1 MRTPSS
7 ATSEHEHWQ
16 ELYSAT
22 ESHWQDLKRVGNFVL
37 PIISLVF
44 IITMYTV
51 IGYTAIHM
59 EGWTPDIFNV
69 ITYYTYLIR
78 VLITILCPSILL
90 IIALRYIFGKTSE
103 LICSIYQLAPDEKI
117 SSLINRKLLGVPPFP
132 PPLDTILKYP
142 FVVITK
148 PVLEDSHWARW
159 FGGPAILVIHDGVAV
174 YLERGNQFSR
184 VVGPGELVPLLERY
198 ERITDIVDL
207 RPQTK
212 SGHVEP
218 WTKDGVHITLELRV
232 DVQINAGPK
241 ALEKSS
247 KLRYPFDPLA
257 VKAAVEYSS
266 VKTTSDG
273 ALKESSWLEGAWGT
287 ITGEVN
293 AFVAGHSLDELFLA
307 PQIENHTH
315 LNQQKN
321 HVTEK
326 IEQILSRRI
335 SEQVTDNVQERLQR
349 NGIKVLNI
357 QITEIVVPKEV
368 QDLRTKYWRSI
379 RGIISA
385 QRNSRAEA
393 ERIRIREQ
401 AHADAQR
408 TILMT
413 ITQKLENIDADN
425 MTEPLILSL
434 SGLLD
439 QGLDD
444 PLIRPWIASESFTVL
459 EKMRKLLK
467 ERF

>member
-1 MRTPSS
+1 MTIPSS
-7 ATSEHEHWQ
+7 TTPEHEHWQ
-16 ELYSAT
+16 GLYSPT
-22 ESHWQDLKRVGNFVL
+22 ESHWQDLKRIRNFVT
-37 PIISLVF
+37 PIIGLVF
-44 IITMYTV
+44 IATLYIV
-51 IGYTAIHM
+51 VGYTSIHM
-59 EGWTPDIFNV
+59 EDWIPDNIN
-69 ITYYTYLIR
+69 ITTYYIYLTQILIIIFSPTILL
-78 VLITILCPSILL
+78 LIT
-90 IIALRYIFGKTSE
+90 LRYILSKTSE
-103 LICSIYQLAPDEKI
+103 LIYSIYQPSPSEKL
-117 SSLINRKLLGVPPFP
+117 SSLISRKLLGVPPFP
-132 PPLDTILKYP
+132 PPLDTVLKYP
-142 FVVITK
+142 FVVINK
-148 PVLEDSHWARW
+148 PALEDDHWARW
-159 FGGPAILVIHDGVAV
+159 FGGPAILVIHDGAGV

-184 VVGPGELVPLLERY
+184 VVGPGELVPLLERH
-198 ERITDIVDL
+198 ERIIDIVDL

-212 SGHVEP
+212 SGYVEP
-218 WTKDGVHITLELRV
+218 WTKDGVHIKLELRV
-232 DVQINAGPK
+232 DVQINASQK
-241 ALEKSS
+241 SLEKSS

-257 VKAAVEYSS
+257 VKAAVEYTS

-273 ALKESSWLEGAWGT
+273 KLKESSWLEGAWGT

-293 AFVAGHSLDELFLA
+293 SFVAGHSLDELFLA

-321 HVTEK
+321 HIPEK

-335 SEQVTDNVQERLQR
+335 SEKVTGNIQERLQQ

-357 QITEIVVPKEV
+357 QITDVVVPREV